1 MITTTVTGAQLY
13 FKHVTFFCN
22 CFYLLP
28 FQAHLPSKADC
39 LEWSCEEEVWRA
51 FARVR
56 QGQDLLHAARAGAS
70 GEGADG
76 ESRIYNNQGSH
87 DLDLEQADGG

>member
-1 MITTTVTGAQLY
+1 MITTTVTGAQLC
-13 FKHVTFFCN
+13 FKHLTFF
-22 CFYLLP
+22 FS

-39 LEWSCEEEVWRA
+39 LEWSCQEEVRRA

-87 DLDLEQADGG
+87 DLDLQQADGG